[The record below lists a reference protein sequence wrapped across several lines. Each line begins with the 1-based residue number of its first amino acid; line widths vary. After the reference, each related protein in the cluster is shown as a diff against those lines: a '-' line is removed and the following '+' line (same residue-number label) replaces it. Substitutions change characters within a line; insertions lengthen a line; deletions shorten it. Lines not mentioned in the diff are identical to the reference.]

1 MKEHPKRKSEEA
13 RRANRTIRVR
23 TMLVMGLLGV
33 AAFAVLFGRLYYLQI
48 IRHKDLQE
56 QAVTQ
61 QTRSTVITA
70 SRGSITD
77 RDGNVLAISA
87 TAETVFISPAEI
99 KEHEEDQDA
108 DYIARGLSR
117 ILEIPEETIVEH
129 MEKTSSQY
137 EILKKK
143 VDQDIADEIRR
154 FINGEIDDEG
164 EEIQPDKDGDYQRL
178 YGIYMESDSKRHYP
192 YGSLASQVI
201 GFVNADNVGAY
212 GLEAIFNDELTGS
225 SGLVVTAKN
234 AAGTDMLY
242 QYEQYY
248 DAENG
253 NNLVTTIDST
263 VQYYLESGLKE
274 MVEKYDAK
282 NGASGIIL
290 NVNTGAVLAMA
301 SLPDYDLND
310 PWAIQDEKLLESLEG
325 LEGDALTEAKG
336 AAQLKQWRN
345 KNVNDTYEP
354 GSTFKILTLSAA
366 LEEGVV
372 NMNTQ
377 FTCTGSISVPGWS
390 QPINCSKRAGHGL
403 QTLKVATGNSCNPA
417 FITMGLKL
425 GTTTYYQYMKD
436 FGLMEATG
444 IELNG
449 EQTGIFASEEDF
461 GKNVVSLAAYA
472 FGQTCNVTPIALITA
487 QAACVNG
494 GYLRTPYLV
503 EQILDDDGNIVFQ
516 HDSSTP
522 VRQVI
527 SEDTSATVR
536 ECLEYVVSSGTG
548 KNGQVAG
555 YRIGGKTGTADKT
568 GSKTA
573 SNPRGDVVVSFVCFA
588 PADDPEIIM
597 LLTMDT
603 PSRNTGTY
611 VSGGNMVA
619 PTASKIMAEVL
630 PELGIQPDYAS
641 TDLANADT
649 TVPNVVGMTLEEAKE
664 RLNKSGFAY
673 KTVGSGATVTDQ
685 TPVGGAIVPGTAT
698 IILYLGQ
705 EKPDALCTVP
715 NVVGKTA
722 EQANVALTNAGLI
735 LKVAGTTSSS
745 SGNVLAISQSETAGS
760 QVEAGTVVTVQFGDS
775 SMLD

>member
-641 TDLANADT
+641 NDLVNADT

-664 RLNKSGFAY
+664 RLSKSGFAY

-698 IILYLGQ
+698 IILYMGA
-705 EKPDALCTVP
+705 EKPDDLCTVP

-760 QVEAGTVVTVQFGDS
+760 QVAAGTVVTVQFGDS